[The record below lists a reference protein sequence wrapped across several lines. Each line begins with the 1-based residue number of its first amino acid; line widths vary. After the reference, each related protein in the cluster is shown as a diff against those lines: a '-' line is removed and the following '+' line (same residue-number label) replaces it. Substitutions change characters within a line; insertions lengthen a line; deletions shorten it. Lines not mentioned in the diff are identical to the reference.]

1 MIISRLRKEV
11 IQHRDMKKAAPMSS
25 RKEVIQHNEPAAY
38 PAENSN
44 AALPDQEQ
52 AAPLSESR
60 TAEPLH
66 SFIIPC
72 RSGFV
77 NQKGCIFM
85 IDVSKKPTAT
95 EISYRIGLLH
105 NLAHTAALFA
115 MDADYNDRAAHDA
128 MQAHIELIDELCAE
142 LDIMAQVMD
151 DYATYADF
159 PELIQAGCSKPK
171 PPSEE
176 RQRVNAAIIADLEK
190 LGVIPPAADEKAGD
204 SE

>member
-1 MIISRLRKEV
+1 
-11 IQHRDMKKAAPMSS
+11 
-25 RKEVIQHNEPAAY
+25 
-38 PAENSN
+38 
-44 AALPDQEQ
+44 
-52 AAPLSESR
+52 
-60 TAEPLH
+60 
-66 SFIIPC
+66 
-72 RSGFV
+72 
-77 NQKGCIFM
+77 M

-95 EISYRIGLLH
+95 AIAYRIRLLH

-115 MDADYNDRAAHDA
+115 MDASYDDHAAQDA

-151 DYATYADF
+151 DYSAYTDF
-159 PELIQAGCSKPK
+159 PELIPAGCSKPK
-171 PPSEE
+171 PRAQLMDELFAAFKALADANKAQQQQQPEPPSEE